1 MQSAAERR
9 VAILEYLCEC
19 RQTTRERLATEFGV
33 SNRTIERY
41 LLVLSCSYPIYTV
54 QGTGGGIFIDED
66 YRLGKKYMTDKE
78 TALLERI
85 ASRLNGDELETMQAI
100 LKKFKEPKRGRK

>member
-1 MQSAAERR
+1 MQSTAERR

-33 SNRTIERY
+33 SYRTIERD

-66 YRLGKKYMTDKE
+66 FRLGKKYLTDKE
-78 TALLERI
+78 SALLERLT
-85 ASRLNGDELETMQAI
+85 AGLVGEDLDTMKAI
-100 LKKFKEPKRGRK
+100 FKKFREPKRGKK

>member
-19 RQTTRERLATEFGV
+19 RQATRERLATEFGV
-33 SNRTIERY
+33 SNRTIERD

-66 YRLGKKYMTDKE
+66 YRLGKKYLTDTE
-78 TALLERI
+78 AALLEQL
-85 ASRLNGDELETMQAI
+85 ADKLTGDELGTMQAI
-100 LKKFKEPKRGRK
+100 LKKFKQPRRGKK

>member
-1 MQSAAERR
+1 MPSDNARAAGDR
-9 VAILEYLCEC
+9 VRC
-19 RQTTRERLATEFGV
+19 V
-33 SNRTIERY
+33 HRTIERD

-78 TALLERI
+78 TALLEKI

-100 LKKFKEPKRGRK
+100 LKKFREPKRGRK

>member
-33 SNRTIERY
+33 SNRTIERD

-66 YRLGKKYMTDKE
+66 YRLGKKYLTDTE
-78 TALLERI
+78 AALLEQL
-85 ASRLNGDELETMQAI
+85 ADKLTGDELGTMQAI
-100 LKKFKEPKRGRK
+100 LKKFKQPRRGKK